1 MSENTKN
8 MTEGKPL
15 PILIKFAL
23 PLVAGNVFQLMY
35 TFFDTAIVGKYL
47 GVQALAALGA
57 VEYLIWLLYG
67 MVQGITQGFSI
78 KMAQDFGAGDT
89 RSLKKVIGNSV
100 VLSIVSSVV
109 LVAAGVLTSRP
120 ILMLLHTPKEILPLA
135 ALYINILFF
144 GLPVIFAYNLL
155 AGLLRS
161 LGNSKTPLQ
170 AVIVSSI
177 INIGLDLLFVLVF
190 NWGIAGAAIATLIAQ
205 VVASVFCFVSLA
217 RIPEVQVTKTDFE
230 INVALSK
237 KLYLLGLPLAVQ
249 GSIIAVGGMIVEFVV
264 NSFGVAFIAAYV
276 AVTKLYGLL
285 DIAATSFGFALM
297 TYVGQNHGAKLYGR
311 IRTGTKSG
319 MAMSLTCS
327 VIISTVMILF
337 GKYFLSLFISAGDAN
352 AAQVMATGYQ
362 YLRLM
367 SIFLPTLYLLWLTR
381 SIIQGL
387 GNTFVP
393 MVSGIMEFVMRTGS
407 ALILPFFIKENGIL
421 YAEVLAWIGADL
433 VLIPKFIM
441 MFREMKKEESTE
453 KAENPEE

>member
-1 MSENTKN
+1 MKENTKN
-8 MTEGKPL
+8 MTEGKTL
-15 PILIKFAL
+15 PMLIKFAL

-78 KMAQDFGAGDT
+78 KMSQDFGAGDVK
-89 RSLKKVIGNSV
+89 SLKQVVGNSV
-100 VLSIVSSVV
+100 VLSIITSIF
-109 LVAAGVLTSRP
+109 LLALGILTSKP
-120 ILMLLHTPKEILPLA
+120 ILLLLHTPKEILPLST
-135 ALYINILFF
+135 LYINILFA

-161 LGNSKTPLQ
+161 LGNSKTPLH

-177 INIGLDLLFVLVF
+177 INIALDLIFVLVF
-190 NWGIAGAAIATLIAQ
+190 KWGIAGAAIATLIAQ
-205 VVASVFCFVSLA
+205 IAASVFCFVKLAKIPQVQIARRDLHPSPSLC
-217 RIPEVQVTKTDFE
+217 
-230 INVALSK
+230 K

-264 NSFGVAFIAAYV
+264 NSFGVTFIAAYV

-297 TYVGQNHGAKLYGR
+297 TFVGQNHGAKLYGR
-311 IRTGTKSG
+311 IKSGTKSG
-319 MAMSLTCS
+319 MTLSLTCS
-327 VIISTVMILF
+327 IIIAVIMIVF
-337 GKYFLSLFISAGDAN
+337 GKTVLTLFVSKGDAN
-352 AAQVMATGYQ
+352 GGQVMETAYS

-387 GNTFVP
+387 GNTIIP

-407 ALILPFFIKENGIL
+407 ALVLPIFIGSNGIL

-433 VLIPKFIM
+433 VLIPAFIH
-441 MFREMKKEESTE
+441 MFRKMK
-453 KAENPEE
+453 

>member
-78 KMAQDFGAGDT
+78 KMAQDFGAKDD

-100 VLSIVSSVV
+100 VLSVVSSIV
-109 LVAAGVLTSRP
+109 LLAFGVLTSKP
-120 ILMLLHTPKEILPLA
+120 ILMLLHTPDEILPLST
-135 ALYINILFF
+135 LYINILFF

-161 LGNSKTPLQ
+161 LGNSKTPLH

-177 INIGLDLLFVLVF
+177 INIVLDLLFVLVF
-190 NWGIAGAAIATLIAQ
+190 KWGIAGAAIATLIAQ
-205 VVASVFCFVSLA
+205 VVASALCFAALA
-217 RIPEVQVTKTDFE
+217 KIPDVQVKKSDFE

-237 KLYLLGLPLAVQ
+237 KLYMLGLPLAVQ
-249 GSIIAVGGMIVEFVV
+249 GSIIAIGGMIVEFVV
-264 NSFGVAFIAAYV
+264 NSFGVAFIASYV

-297 TYVGQNHGAKLYGR
+297 TYVGQNHGAKLFDR
-311 IRTGTKSG
+311 IRSGTKSG
-319 MAMSLTCS
+319 MALSLSCS
-327 VIISTVMILF
+327 VIISAIMIIF
-337 GKYFLSLFISAGDAN
+337 GKTILTLFVSGNDAN
-352 AAQVMATGYQ
+352 ASKVMDTAYQ

-387 GNTFVP
+387 GNTFIP

-407 ALILPFFIKENGIL
+407 ALVLPLFIGADGIL

-433 VLIPKFIM
+433 VLIPKFVM
-441 MFREMKKEESTE
+441 MFRQMRGEKE
-453 KAENPEE
+453 

>member
-67 MVQGITQGFSI
+67 MVQGIAQGFSI

-89 RSLKKVIGNSV
+89 KSLKKVIGNSV
-100 VLSIVSSVV
+100 VLSAVSSVIL
-109 LVAAGVLTSRP
+109 LVAGVLTSKP
-120 ILMLLHTPKEILPLA
+120 ILMLLHTPKEILPLST
-135 ALYINILFF
+135 LYINILFF

-161 LGNSKTPLQ
+161 LGNSKTPLH

-177 INIGLDLLFVLVF
+177 INIALDLLFVLVF
-190 NWGIAGAAIATLIAQ
+190 KWGIAGAAIATLIAQ
-205 VVASVFCFVSLA
+205 AASTVFCFVKLA
-217 RIPEVQVTKTDFE
+217 KIPEVQVTKSDFE
-230 INVALSK
+230 INVSLSK
-237 KLYLLGLPLAVQ
+237 KLYMLGLPLAVQ

-297 TYVGQNHGAKLYGR
+297 TYVGQNHGAKLYDR
-311 IRTGTKSG
+311 IRIGTKSG
-319 MAMSLTCS
+319 MALSLTCS
-327 VIISTVMILF
+327 VIISSVMILF
-337 GKYFLSLFISAGDAN
+337 GKSFLTLFISANDAN
-352 AAQVMATGYQ
+352 AAQVMQTGYQ

-367 SIFLPTLYLLWLTR
+367 SLFLPTLYLLWLTR

-407 ALILPFFIKENGIL
+407 ALILPIFIKENGIL

-441 MFREMKKEESTE
+441 MFREMKKE
-453 KAENPEE
+453 KKK

>member
-8 MTEGKPL
+8 MTEGKTL

-47 GVQALAALGA
+47 GVQSLAALGA

-78 KMAQDFGAGDT
+78 KMSQDFGAGDT
-89 RSLKKVIGNSV
+89 KSLKKVVGNSII
-100 VLSIVSSVV
+100 LSVITSII
-109 LVAAGVLTSRP
+109 LLAFGIATSRP
-120 ILMLLHTPKEILPLA
+120 ILLLLHTPKEILPLST
-135 ALYINILFF
+135 LYINILFL

-161 LGNSKTPLQ
+161 LGNSKTPLH

-177 INIGLDLLFVLVF
+177 INISLDLLFVLVF
-190 NWGIAGAAIATLIAQ
+190 KWGIAGAAIATLIAQ
-205 VVASVFCFVSLA
+205 VVASFLCLAKLA
-217 RIPEVQVTKTDFE
+217 RIPDVRISMSDLKADT
-230 INVALSK
+230 ILCK
-237 KLYLLGLPLAVQ
+237 KLYMLGLPLAVQ
-249 GSIIAVGGMIVEFVV
+249 GSIIAIGGMIVEFVV

-297 TYVGQNHGAKLYGR
+297 TFVGQNHGAKLYGR
-311 IRTGTKSG
+311 IKSGTKSG
-319 MAMSLTCS
+319 MALSLTCS
-327 VIISTVMILF
+327 VIISTVMMIF
-337 GKYFLSLFISAGDAN
+337 GRSVLSLFVSKGDAN
-352 AAQVMATGYQ
+352 GELVMETAYG

-367 SIFLPTLYLLWLTR
+367 SIYLPTLYLLWLTR

-393 MVSGIMEFVMRTGS
+393 MLSGIMEFVMRTGS
-407 ALILPFFIKENGIL
+407 ALILPIFIGSRGIL

-433 VLIPKFIM
+433 ILLPVFFHT
-441 MFREMKKEESTE
+441 FRKMGKERL
-453 KAENPEE
+453 

>member
-1 MSENTKN
+1 MKENTKN
-8 MTEGKPL
+8 MTEGKTL

-89 RSLKKVIGNSV
+89 KSLKKVVGNSI
-100 VLSIVSSVV
+100 VLSVITSII
-109 LVAAGVLTSRP
+109 LLAAGIFTSKP
-120 ILMLLHTPKEILPLA
+120 ILLLLHTPQEILPLST
-135 ALYINILFF
+135 LYINILFA

-161 LGNSKTPLQ
+161 LGNSKTPLH
-170 AVIVSSI
+170 AVVVSSV
-177 INIGLDLLFVLVF
+177 INIALDLIFVLVF
-190 NWGIAGAAIATLIAQ
+190 KWGIAGAAIATLIAQ
-205 VVASVFCFVSLA
+205 IFASIFCFLNLA
-217 RIPEVQVTKTDFE
+217 KIPQVRIAKSDLQPD
-230 INVALSK
+230 VALSK
-237 KLYLLGLPLAVQ
+237 KLYMLGLPLAVQ

-264 NSFGVAFIAAYV
+264 NSFGVTFIAAYV

-297 TYVGQNHGAKLYGR
+297 TFAGQNHGAKLYGR
-311 IRTGTKSG
+311 IKAGTKSG
-319 MAMSLTCS
+319 MALSLSCS
-327 VIISTVMILF
+327 VAIATIMVIF
-337 GKYFLSLFISAGDAN
+337 GKTVLTVFVSPGDADG
-352 AAQVMATGYQ
+352 AQVMEIAYR

-367 SIFLPTLYLLWLTR
+367 SMFLPILYLLWLTR
-381 SIIQGL
+381 SVIQGL
-387 GNTFVP
+387 GNTFIP

-407 ALILPFFIKENGIL
+407 ALILPIFIGSNGIL

-433 VLIPKFIM
+433 VLIPYFIYT
-441 MFREMKKEESTE
+441 FKKMK
-453 KAENPEE
+453 

>member
-1 MSENTKN
+1 MKDDVKN
-8 MTEGKPL
+8 MTEGKTL
-15 PILIKFAL
+15 PMLIKFAL

-78 KMAQDFGAGDT
+78 KMAQDFGAGDVK
-89 RSLKKVIGNSV
+89 SLKRVVGNSV
-100 VLSIVSSVV
+100 ILSIITSIF
-109 LVAAGVLTSRP
+109 LLALGILTSKP
-120 ILMLLHTPKEILPLA
+120 ILLLLHTPKEILPLST
-135 ALYINILFF
+135 LYINILFL

-161 LGNSKTPLQ
+161 LGNSKTPLH

-177 INIGLDLLFVLVF
+177 INIVLDLIFVLIF
-190 NWGIAGAAIATLIAQ
+190 KWGIAGAAIATLIAQ
-205 VVASVFCFVSLA
+205 IAASLFCFVKLA
-217 RIPEVQVTKTDFE
+217 KIPQVQIKKSDLHLE
-230 INVALSK
+230 PSLSK
-237 KLYLLGLPLAVQ
+237 KLYMLGLPLAVQ

-264 NSFGVAFIAAYV
+264 NSFGVTFIAAYV

-297 TYVGQNHGAKLYGR
+297 TFVGQNHGAKLYER
-311 IRTGTKSG
+311 IKAGTKSG
-319 MAMSLTCS
+319 MTLSLTCS
-327 VIISTVMILF
+327 VIIATVMVIF
-337 GKYFLSLFISAGDAN
+337 GKVVLTLFVSEGDAN
-352 AAQVMATGYQ
+352 DEQVMEIAYR
-362 YLRLM
+362 YLCLM
-367 SIFLPTLYLLWLTR
+367 SIFLPVLYLLWLTR

-387 GNTFVP
+387 GNTFIP

-407 ALILPFFIKENGIL
+407 ALVLPIFIGSNGIL

-433 VLIPKFIM
+433 VLIPAFIS
-441 MFREMKKEESTE
+441 MFRKLK
-453 KAENPEE
+453 

>member
-1 MSENTKN
+1 MSENTKI
-8 MTEGKPL
+8 MTEGETL

-67 MVQGITQGFSI
+67 MVQGVTQGFSI
-78 KMAQDFGAGDT
+78 KMAQDFGAGDVK
-89 RSLKKVIGNSV
+89 SLKKVVGNSV
-100 VLSIVSSVV
+100 VLSIVTSLV
-109 LVAAGVLTSRP
+109 LIALGIFTSRP
-120 ILMLLHTPKEILPLA
+120 ILLLLHTPEEILPLST
-135 ALYINILFF
+135 LYINILFA

-161 LGNSKTPLQ
+161 LGNSKTPLH
-170 AVIVSSI
+170 AVVVSSV
-177 INIGLDLLFVLVF
+177 INITLDLLFVLVF
-190 NWGIAGAAIATLIAQ
+190 KWGIAGAAIATLIAQ
-205 VVASVFCFVSLA
+205 IVASVFCFMHLKK
-217 RIPEVQVTKTDFE
+217 IPQVQIAKSDLHLDG
-230 INVALSK
+230 ALSK
-237 KLYLLGLPLAVQ
+237 KLYMLGLPLAVQ
-249 GSIIAVGGMIVEFVV
+249 GSIIAIGGMIVEFVV

-297 TYVGQNHGAKLYGR
+297 TFVGQNHGAKLYGR
-311 IRTGTKSG
+311 IKDGTKSG
-319 MAMSLTCS
+319 MTLSLTCS
-327 VIISTVMILF
+327 VIIATVMVIF
-337 GKYFLSLFISAGDAN
+337 GKTVLTLFVNTDDADG
-352 AAQVMATGYQ
+352 ALVMETAYR

-367 SIFLPTLYLLWLTR
+367 SLFLPILYLLWLTR

-387 GNTFVP
+387 GNTFIP

-407 ALILPFFIKENGIL
+407 ALILPMFIGANGIL

-433 VLIPKFIM
+433 VLLPTFVY
-441 MFREMKKEESTE
+441 MFKKMKG
-453 KAENPEE
+453 NVQ

>member
-1 MSENTKN
+1 MLVKNYSLPAYFLVFITNTLAAVLSENTKN

-177 INIGLDLLFVLVF
+177 IISP
-190 NWGIAGAAIATLIAQ
+190 Q
-205 VVASVFCFVSLA
+205 Y
-217 RIPEVQVTKTDFE
+217 R
-230 INVALSK
+230 
-237 KLYLLGLPLAVQ
+237 YY
-249 GSIIAVGGMIVEFVV
+249 III
-264 NSFGVAFIAAYV
+264 
-276 AVTKLYGLL
+276 
-285 DIAATSFGFALM
+285 
-297 TYVGQNHGAKLYGR
+297 
-311 IRTGTKSG
+311 
-319 MAMSLTCS
+319 
-327 VIISTVMILF
+327 
-337 GKYFLSLFISAGDAN
+337 
-352 AAQVMATGYQ
+352 
-362 YLRLM
+362 
-367 SIFLPTLYLLWLTR
+367 
-381 SIIQGL
+381 
-387 GNTFVP
+387 
-393 MVSGIMEFVMRTGS
+393 
-407 ALILPFFIKENGIL
+407 
-421 YAEVLAWIGADL
+421 
-433 VLIPKFIM
+433 
-441 MFREMKKEESTE
+441 
-453 KAENPEE
+453 

>member
-8 MTEGKPL
+8 MTQGKPL

-35 TFFDTAIVGKYL
+35 TFFDTAIVGKFL

-78 KMAQDFGAGDT
+78 KMAQDFGAGDA
-89 RSLKKVIGNSV
+89 RSLKKVVGNSA
-100 VLSIVSSVV
+100 VLSVVSSIV
-109 LVAAGVLTSRP
+109 LLTVGVLTSKP
-120 ILMLLHTPKEILPLA
+120 ILLLLHTPQEILPLST
-135 ALYINILFF
+135 LYINILFF

-161 LGNSKTPLQ
+161 LGNSKTPLH

-177 INIGLDLLFVLVF
+177 INIALDLIFVLVF
-190 NWGIAGAAIATLIAQ
+190 KWGIAGAAIATLIAQ
-205 VVASVFCFVSLA
+205 AVASVLCFAAL
-217 RIPEVQVTKTDFE
+217 RKIPEVQVKKSDFE
-230 INVALSK
+230 VNVSLSK
-237 KLYLLGLPLAVQ
+237 KLYMLGLPLAVQ

-264 NSFGVAFIAAYV
+264 NSFGVAFIASYV

-297 TYVGQNHGAKLYGR
+297 TYVGQNHGAKLFDR
-311 IRTGTKSG
+311 IRSGTRSG
-319 MAMSLTCS
+319 MALSLSCS
-327 VIISTVMILF
+327 VIISAIMIIF
-337 GKYFLSLFISAGDAN
+337 GKTILTLFVSGNDAN
-352 AAQVMATGYQ
+352 ATKVMDTAYQ

-387 GNTFVP
+387 GNTFIP

-407 ALILPFFIKENGIL
+407 ALVLPLFIGADGIL

-433 VLIPKFIM
+433 VLIPKFVM
-441 MFREMKKEESTE
+441 MFREMRKKNE
-453 KAENPEE
+453 